1 MVTVN
6 NTPIHLSD
14 LNDAFLAVD
23 SAKLECDVHTLMLSH
38 ALMEAKIPHLRFL
51 GKVTVK
57 GCDFVLSPHLWLQI
71 DGFTVDYR
79 LRMWINLFCGPD
91 KASGAPHG
99 IFSSLHY
106 PKHHYEPLRPAPCNL
121 LAPNLLDLITDG
133 FASKICIPESTL
145 AWYSTGQMK

>member
-23 SAKLECDVHTLMLSH
+23 SAKLECDGHTLMLSH

-57 GCDFVLSPHLWLQI
+57 GCDFVLSPLMVANRRLHGGLPPP
-71 DGFTVDYR
+71 DVD
-79 LRMWINLFCGPD
+79 
-91 KASGAPHG
+91 
-99 IFSSLHY
+99 
-106 PKHHYEPLRPAPCNL
+106 
-121 LAPNLLDLITDG
+121 
-133 FASKICIPESTL
+133 
-145 AWYSTGQMK
+145 

>member
-23 SAKLECDVHTLMLSH
+23 SAKLECDGHTLMLSH

-121 LAPNLLDLITDG
+121 LNSCA
-133 FASKICIPESTL
+133 E
-145 AWYSTGQMK
+145 

>member
-23 SAKLECDVHTLMLSH
+23 SAKLECDGHTLMLSH

-57 GCDFVLSPHLWLQI
+57 GCDFVLPPTYGCKSTASRW
-71 DGFTVDYR
+71 TT
-79 LRMWINLFCGPD
+79 
-91 KASGAPHG
+91 ASGCG
-99 IFSSLHY
+99 LTFSVAQIK
-106 PKHHYEPLRPAPCNL
+106 PQGRPMAFS
-121 LAPNLLDLITDG
+121 AAFITR
-133 FASKICIPESTL
+133 SII
-145 AWYSTGQMK
+145 MNH

>member
-23 SAKLECDVHTLMLSH
+23 SAKLECDGHTLMLSH

-106 PKHHYEPLRPAPCNL
+106 PKHHYEPLRPAPCKCQCNSYCPIQFMMPL
-121 LAPNLLDLITDG
+121 NFRAKFLKWMSGIENKEI
-133 FASKICIPESTL
+133 
-145 AWYSTGQMK
+145 